1 MIIGLMI
8 TDPTIQSL
16 WLSALANHL
25 WQSTALAFVAW
36 LLAFALRKN
45 QARARYWIWLSA
57 SLKFLLPFSILA
69 DVGRRI
75 GSMIAA
81 PVTRPVFSSAMQ
93 QIVQITQPF
102 PQTTSTV
109 MVTPAIVTHYGNPL
123 PLILLAIWMAG
134 SLAIAISW
142 SRRWRQI
149 YAAARKASRLNHAAE
164 VPVLSS
170 PSLLEPGVFGIVRP
184 VLLLPEGITD
194 RLSGSQ
200 LNAIIAHEMCHI
212 RRRDNLTF
220 AMHML
225 VETLFWFHPLVWWIR
240 ARLIE
245 EREQAC
251 DEAVLQSGSEAEVY
265 AEGILNVCK
274 FYIESP
280 LACASGVTGSDL
292 KQRIVRIM
300 TERLGD
306 KLSSGRKLLLASIA
320 LAAVLGPVVFGLV
333 KIPKINAQE
342 QQSANAPRLS
352 FEVAT
357 IKPNRASDNKR
368 MLMISPGKFSVVGIP
383 LSELIRFAYD
393 LKSDAQ
399 LTGGPGWL
407 NSDRFDIEAKEDE
420 AQAQASNKLPPPE
433 MGRQMRLMVQ
443 SLLADRFGLKV
454 SHATK
459 ELPVYALVIAKGGP
473 KLTPTTTPPMVPPG
487 DLPPGSDPAKRPFNR
502 GVMMKGNG
510 DLTGSGAP
518 TGMLADVLSRQPELS
533 NRLVQDKTGLAGDY
547 DWTLKWT
554 PAPMNSPSSP
564 DGAAPPAEDPSTPS
578 LFTALQEQLGL
589 KLEPQ
594 KDTVEI
600 VVIDHVEQPS
610 AN

>member
-1 MIIGLMI
+1 MIQA
-8 TDPTIQSL
+8 P
-16 WLSALANHL
+16 WLSSLANHL
-25 WQSTALAFVAW
+25 WQSTALVFVAW
-36 LLAFALRKN
+36 LLALALRKN
-45 QARARYWIWLSA
+45 QARTRYWVWLSA
-57 SLKFLLPFSILA
+57 SLKFLLPFSLLA

-81 PVTRPVFSSAMQ
+81 PTARPGFSSAMQ

-102 PQTTSTV
+102 PQTSSTV
-109 MVTPAIVTHYGNPL
+109 MVTPNIVTHYGNPL
-123 PLILLAIWMAG
+123 PLILLAIWTIG

-149 YAAARKASRLNHAAE
+149 HAAARKASRLDHAAD

-170 PSLLEPGVFGIVRP
+170 SSLLEPGVFGIMQP
-184 VLLLPEGITD
+184 VLILPEGITN
-194 RLSGSQ
+194 RLTESQ
-200 LNAIIAHEMCHI
+200 LNAIIAHEMCHV

-220 AMHML
+220 AMHMV
-225 VETLFWFHPLVWWIR
+225 VETLFWFHPMVWWIR
-240 ARLIE
+240 MQLIE
-245 EREQAC
+245 ERERAC

-274 FYIESP
+274 FYVESP

-292 KQRIVRIM
+292 KKRIVRIM

-306 KLSSGRKLLLASIA
+306 NLGSGRKLLLASIA

-333 KIPKINAQE
+333 KIPQASAQE
-342 QQSANAPRLS
+342 QQSASAPRLS

-357 IKPNRASDNKR
+357 VKPNRASDNKR
-368 MLMISPGKFSVVGIP
+368 MVRISPGKFSAVGMP
-383 LSELIRFAYD
+383 LKELILFAYD

-399 LTGGPGWL
+399 LTGGPAWI
-407 NSDRFDIEAKEDE
+407 NSDRFDIEAKQDE
-420 AQAQASNKLPPPE
+420 AQAQASSKLLPPE
-433 MGRQMRLMVQ
+433 MGKQMRLMLQ

-459 ELPVYALVIAKGGP
+459 ELPVYALVVAKGGS

-487 DLPPGSDPAKRPFNR
+487 DQPPGDDPANKSFNR
-502 GVMMKGNG
+502 GIRMQGNG
-510 DLTGSGAP
+510 DLTGMAA
-518 TGMLADVLSRQPELS
+518 TTAFLADVLSRQPELG
-533 NRLVQDKTGLAGDY
+533 NRLVQDKTGLTGEY

-554 PAPMNSPSSP
+554 PAAMDSSSSA
-564 DGAAPPAEDPSTPS
+564 DSAAPPAGDPSTPS
-578 LFTALQEQLGL
+578 LFTAVQEQLGL

-594 KDTVEI
+594 KGTVEI
-600 VVIDHVEQPS
+600 VVIDHIEQPS